1 MDCLIT
7 FTRIN
12 FREKFSYFK
21 KKIMKKKKKRKKDI
35 SESHYIFLFL
45 SDFET
50 CKDLSFLC
58 ETDLKHSETF

>member
-21 KKIMKKKKKRKKDI
+21 KKIMKKKKKKKKK
-35 SESHYIFLFL
+35 IFLSLITF
-45 SDFET
+45 F
-50 CKDLSFLC
+50 CFYQI
-58 ETDLKHSETF
+58 LKHAKTYRFHVKLI

>member
-12 FREKFSYFK
+12 FREKFNFK